1 MTMAGDKDDK
11 HHLFEA
17 DENLE
22 KALQEP
28 KLNNISEKARAL
40 PAHKNTHSLQWLL
53 LTQAGAI
60 LLSCLGLCPQKL
72 LLSLIKRHHVYKVKL
87 KQENMEPGQ
96 SQTIPGRSLGLT
108 PLEPSRGR
116 FLKENK

>member
-11 HHLFEA
+11 NHLFEA
-17 DENLE
+17 DEYLE

-28 KLNNISEKARAL
+28 KVNNISEGARAL
-40 PAHKNTHSLQWLL
+40 PAHKSTHNLQWLL

-60 LLSCLGLCPQKL
+60 PLSCLRLSPQNL
-72 LLSLIKRHHVYKVKL
+72 LLSLIKRHHVCKVKL
-87 KQENMEPGQ
+87 EQENVEPGQ
-96 SQTIPGRSLGLT
+96 PQTKPGRSLVLT
-108 PLEPSRGR
+108 PLELSRGR